1 MAISREESLMT
12 MAKEIAIEMND
23 GRINE
28 EELLE
33 EAYLGLAEAL
43 NDLGKDADDDA
54 IDDAI
59 RDHMKQYIQEFEDS
73 ISSDDYLVTQV
84 QILNDAIDKLTV
96 DLGTRPNIDELA
108 NEMGISQEKVIDI
121 LKLVGED
128 IEPLADTSKKSKSFE
143 WAADWNIKL

>member
-43 NDLGKDADDDA
+43 HDLGKDADDDA

-73 ISSDDYLVTQV
+73 TSSDDYLVTQV
-84 QILNDAIDKLTV
+84 QILNDAIDKLTA

-128 IEPLADTSKKSKSFE
+128 IEPLADTFKKSKSFE